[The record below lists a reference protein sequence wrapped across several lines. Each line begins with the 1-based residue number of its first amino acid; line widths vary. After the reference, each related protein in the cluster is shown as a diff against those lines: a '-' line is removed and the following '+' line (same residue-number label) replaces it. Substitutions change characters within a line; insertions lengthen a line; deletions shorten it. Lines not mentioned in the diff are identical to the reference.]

1 MYNDTALTVVMTQQ
15 SVTEQAVTI
24 ITLPSKK
31 HRNNYCRIWLYNMTR
46 VFNAVW
52 LWQTIT
58 RLVVMMLHFH
68 CCLLSLKSGCCA
80 LLLTSR
86 YTMSLPPDIEAI
98 DPERRLTNE
107 EELPPPWLSPEVWR
121 VCVSER
127 RCMCMCVHACEW
139 ASMCVCVCVCV
150 CLYLNCEDY

>member
-1 MYNDTALTVVMTQQ
+1 MSCCV
-15 SVTEQAVTI
+15 AVT
-24 ITLPSKK
+24 
-31 HRNNYCRIWLYNMTR
+31 HH
-46 VFNAVW
+46 NASHDTSSSYSDIV
-52 LWQTIT
+52 
-58 RLVVMMLHFH
+58 H

-127 RCMCMCVHACEW
+127 TCVRACVW
-139 ASMCVCVCVCV
+139 VSKHVCVYVCTWIVKIINLWPYGSHCPLAFIVARKKV
-150 CLYLNCEDY
+150 CDIENLEIWPWGGKGGGRQVRRIMD